1 MVKAHERVPIRN
13 ALRRVMYST
22 HRSRRGA
29 AVGPEL
35 LDRRHQ
41 PHDEPIQR
49 LRCSWT
55 VRAKPARTSAILAK
69 YSPYLPVCK
78 VQVGPGFH
86 GVSHGFDA
94 VVAVWRAPYQRFL
107 NYRRT
112 GSSRRLARAL
122 AKSQPQMNPGRCH
135 LKREIETA
143 IASEIARRW
152 QLHYVGMNGAVRG
165 DESGRAVGADEG
177 R

>member
-1 MVKAHERVPIRN
+1 LGKQSLFEPRSQERAAAKGPL
-13 ALRRVMYST
+13 AKWGEYGRRPGVNRYGS
-22 HRSRRGA
+22 HRA
-29 AVGPEL
+29 CFIGPP

-41 PHDEPIQR
+41 PDDEPIQR

-78 VQVGPGFH
+78 VQAGPGFH

-107 NYRRT
+107 NYRRA
-112 GSSRRLARAL
+112 GPSRRLARAL
-122 AKSQPQMNPGRCH
+122 AKSHPQMNPGRWH
-135 LKREIETA
+135 LKREIQTA
-143 IASEIARRW
+143 IASEIAKRW
-152 QLHYVGMNGAVRG
+152 QLHYVL
-165 DESGRAVGADEG
+165 
-177 R
+177 